1 MLQTDPQPLHFR
13 MHHAPAVAPAF
24 ESLVA
29 MSPRRYTLLIAML
42 LLFVVAVGLL
52 MGSAGS
58 RRN

>member
-1 MLQTDPQPLHFR
+1 MPQTNPQSLPAR
-13 MHHAPAVAPAF
+13 MHHAPAVVPAF

-58 RRN
+58 RKN

>member
-1 MLQTDPQPLHFR
+1 
-13 MHHAPAVAPAF
+13 
-24 ESLVA
+24 